1 MQIRKKIVNILTHN
15 WKPKLV
21 CLGIAI
27 LVWLGLNKLVDDE
40 ETPVWE
46 VNEVLFSQP
55 E

>member
-1 MQIRKKIVNILTHN
+1 MQIRKKIASILTHN

-27 LVWLGLNKLVDDE
+27 VVWFCLNQLVKDE

-46 VNEVLFSQP
+46 VNEVLLSQP